1 MVECHSKNKK
11 MQLYHNINSHP
22 TGLAIAYKA
31 EESQFSPRIKGRRAI
46 SQKTSKL
53 QGRREDA

>member
-1 MVECHSKNKK
+1 